1 MNSFDW
7 QIVSFLNRFAQRSV
21 TFDEFVVLLSLN
33 SLLKGGVIVGIIW
46 WVWFESEDSRR
57 KREALLAGLI
67 GSIPALVIAKIL
79 SEVMF
84 RARPG
89 YEARLLFRLPYDM
102 QRADFVQL
110 SSFPSDHAVFFF
122 ALATGIFIASR
133 RAGWLA
139 FVYSAGLVCLPRIY
153 LGLHYP
159 TDILAGAAIGV
170 VPVWLANRPG
180 IRKPLTNWAL
190 QWMELRPSQFYCFSF
205 LVTYQVAELF
215 DPLIKIA
222 NFVIHRRVS

>member
-7 QIVSFLNRFAQRSV
+7 HIVSFLNRFAQRSV

-84 RARPG
+84 RPRPG

-102 QRADFVQL
+102 RRADFVQL
-110 SSFPSDHAVFFF
+110 SSFPSDHAVFFSHWRQEF
-122 ALATGIFIASR
+122 S
-133 RAGWLA
+133 
-139 FVYSAGLVCLPRIY
+139 LP
-153 LGLHYP
+153 LDEPDG
-159 TDILAGAAIGV
+159 
-170 VPVWLANRPG
+170 
-180 IRKPLTNWAL
+180 
-190 QWMELRPSQFYCFSF
+190 
-205 LVTYQVAELF
+205 
-215 DPLIKIA
+215 
-222 NFVIHRRVS
+222 